1 MKWTQTC
8 VIGGEVHVTSW
19 LSDSSMLREVK
30 SEWKW
35 SCRTQ
40 KCRTSIRLTGV
51 LMHQFCW
58 ILTSRPVVRRRLP
71 HLLLST
77 QHWRLQ
83 THCVNS
89 YSRWVNEC
97 GWILVLELMTED
109 WALSIRSHEVVS
121 FSVSLCF
128 LWAGGLGRTD
138 GGCCHGH
145 SNICQEHDFT
155 VKLEQIQ
162 CVPVWRVWKHPVT
175 VPEWTRPGVLVQ
187 HRVRRRRT
195 RRVWTDIWV
204 WRCETL
210 ICVKTALRAA
220 DTKTTACLS
229 SKVLKSE
236 VNLVQQFQNRSAGS
250 LLYSTVQG

>member
-83 THCVNS
+83 THCINS

-97 GWILVLELMTED
+97 GWILVLELMTE
-109 WALSIRSHEVVS
+109 L
-121 FSVSLCF
+121 SVSGPMKSF
-128 LWAGGLGRTD
+128 PSASPRVSSEQEVWDGLMEDVVMDAQT
-138 GGCCHGH
+138 
-145 SNICQEHDFT
+145 S
-155 VKLEQIQ
+155 VKN
-162 CVPVWRVWKHPVT
+162 T
-175 VPEWTRPGVLVQ
+175 
-187 HRVRRRRT
+187 
-195 RRVWTDIWV
+195 
-204 WRCETL
+204 TL
-210 ICVKTALRAA
+210 L
-220 DTKTTACLS
+220 LS
-229 SKVLKSE
+229 
-236 VNLVQQFQNRSAGS
+236 
-250 LLYSTVQG
+250 